1 MSDEGGGAPTLAALS
16 GTHVTTESR
25 KGSIQLGRRSR
36 GRWRSEAVG
45 GAVLFHIQESD
56 FNHLEP
62 VCGGEVL
69 LSTANSPN

>member
-1 MSDEGGGAPTLAALS
+1 MVGGLGRPHLESSKTQQAEGGDENP
-16 GTHVTTESR
+16 
-25 KGSIQLGRRSR
+25 GRRSR

-45 GAVLFHIQESD
+45 GALDHFQVFD
-56 FNHLEP
+56 FNHLES